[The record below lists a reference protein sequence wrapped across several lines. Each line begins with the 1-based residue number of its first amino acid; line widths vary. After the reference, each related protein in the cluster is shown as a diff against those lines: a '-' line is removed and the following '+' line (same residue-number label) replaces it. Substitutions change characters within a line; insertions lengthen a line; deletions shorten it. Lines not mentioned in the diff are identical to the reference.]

1 MLRIVIER
9 LTKHLESAYTNCFTP
24 PTWNSQQK
32 IQQKQ
37 KEQKTAPWNARFPA
51 HTSNHSINFK
61 MCHLYRLVIWASI
74 GSLILPNFKTPNSAF
89 SLFWTLTPLNISSL
103 LHGCN
108 HRAQCTGSPSHLAR
122 KTPPNSWMAP
132 RCRVWPVACDMPDTS
147 RQCMIDAAVHY
158 HFISETRR
166 SWSFG
171 FHGAMKLSC
180 RFWGAVPSGSGR
192 VAQAVPSGPVT
203 PKSALRL
210 SSFLGRPAWKMCKKN
225 QESTFLFGCH
235 SDVWVQREHL
245 RLPQHSL
252 EFWILQVKSSKLG
265 PMKACTRDKKIAKGA
280 FMMPSMVLL
289 TCERCSSVN
298 SSFALVLQRLFTTWS
313 LWIQFLL
320 RNSQILSH
328 GRNQQLDS
336 YKQAT

>member
-1 MLRIVIER
+1 
-9 LTKHLESAYTNCFTP
+9 
-24 PTWNSQQK
+24 
-32 IQQKQ
+32 
-37 KEQKTAPWNARFPA
+37 
-51 HTSNHSINFK
+51 
-61 MCHLYRLVIWASI
+61 
-74 GSLILPNFKTPNSAF
+74 
-89 SLFWTLTPLNISSL
+89 
-103 LHGCN
+103 
-108 HRAQCTGSPSHLAR
+108 
-122 KTPPNSWMAP
+122 
-132 RCRVWPVACDMPDTS
+132 
-147 RQCMIDAAVHY
+147 
-158 HFISETRR
+158 
-166 SWSFG
+166 
-171 FHGAMKLSC
+171 MKLSC

-225 QESTFLFGCH
+225 QESTFFFGCH

-245 RLPQHSL
+245 RLPR
-252 EFWILQVKSSKLG
+252 ILNFTSQKFKTWTNECLH
-265 PMKACTRDKKIAKGA
+265 KRQQKIAKGA

-320 RNSQILSH
+320 WDSQILSH